1 MPLACYR
8 KAKIGQ
14 DKQLYQCRRGQNARF
29 ASGGVGNLQHLVEG
43 VTQGHASAVLA
54 ASIFHFGEASI
65 ADAHAA
71 LREAGLAVRTAG
83 STWHLK
89 NDLSN

>member
-43 VTQGHASAVLA
+43 VTKGHASAVLA
-54 ASIFHFGEASI
+54 
-65 ADAHAA
+65 DAHAA
-71 LREAGLAVRTAG
+71 LRGAGLAVRMTVN
-83 STWHLK
+83 LR
-89 NDLSN
+89 